1 MLTYHDISDS
11 LHALG
16 CLYSSCDLTSG
27 PMLSPV
33 TPVTPCDTL
42 WSSVGALSVSQTNQK
57 LASYSSAKYLWFMT
71 GATGLQQGSQG
82 VTGVTGDTMGPLVR
96 SHDDYRHPRTCKL
109 SLISWY
115 LSILKIYG
123 KIYGQFW
130 AAINQAIKLAKF
142 HEIWPDGL
150 HIGWLSCIKISQHLH
165 MNCALYSC

>member
-1 MLTYHDISDS
+1 MLTYHYISHG
-11 LHALG
+11 LHVLG

-33 TPVTPCDTL
+33 TPVTTCDTL

-71 GATGLQQGSQG
+71 GATGLNRGPQG
-82 VTGVTGDTMGPLVR
+82 VTRVTGDNMGPLVR
-96 SHDDYRHPRTCKL
+96 SHDEYRHPRTCKL

-115 LSILKIYG
+115 VSILKIYG

-130 AAINQAIKLAKF
+130 AAINQAIKLAKV
-142 HEIWPDGL
+142 HEILKRGCR
-150 HIGWLSCIKISQHLH
+150 IGWLPCIKISWT
-165 MNCALYSC
+165 